1 MGLSGPLITH
11 DFRHKK
17 TFDTEKFVHTDCT
30 QKFLQTDFFACRTLP
45 RAVFTQQTL
54 SRTET
59 FTQKKHM
66 HSSFYTQTVFTQKI
80 IRTEVLRTEGF
91 THNIFYIHT
100 VQMFLHRHKL
110 HTETCAHSTRLT
122 QPTFRT
128 ERLCFPF
135 LITYLSCSPSQISS
149 TLHSTSCLNQATL
162 CEVASKSQPQVGVTL
177 EDLWSALCLGCLK
190 QRKQRKHTNTPRHEM
205 T

>member
-1 MGLSGPLITH
+1 MGLSGPLITNV
-11 DFRHKK
+11 FRHKKK

-30 QKFLQTDFFACRTLP
+30 QKFLQTIFLHAELYPEQFLHSRHFFAQKPLRRKKYAQQFLHTDGFYTKNSPHRSLTH
-45 RAVFTQQTL
+45 RRFYAQHFLHTHSADVFTQ
-54 SRTET
+54 
-59 FTQKKHM
+59 TQIAHRNLCTQ
-66 HSSFYTQTVFTQKI
+66 HAFNTANFY
-80 IRTEVLRTEGF
+80 
-91 THNIFYIHT
+91 
-100 VQMFLHRHKL
+100 
-110 HTETCAHSTRLT
+110 
-122 QPTFRT
+122 T

-177 EDLWSALCLGCLK
+177 EDLWSALCLGYLK